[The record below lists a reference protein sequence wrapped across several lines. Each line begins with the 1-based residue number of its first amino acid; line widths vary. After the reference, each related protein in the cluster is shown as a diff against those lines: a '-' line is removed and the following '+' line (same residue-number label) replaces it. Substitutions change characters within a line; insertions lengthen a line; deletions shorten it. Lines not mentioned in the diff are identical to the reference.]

1 MWRWGFRGWATGL
14 LQAMYICLPPPG
26 VQWVRFR
33 ECITPK
39 CNWIVREWLET
50 RDSLETN
57 DFIICCSF
65 WHSTLYSLFLRLPYN
80 IFFLLVSGYLTNAKI
95 IIHTKKKKKRSFIL
109 NLFYYW
115 QINRGI
121 EVNLTQT
128 FISVWIFSIVFLKN
142 LEHNQT
148 CYM

>member
-1 MWRWGFRGWATGL
+1 M
-14 LQAMYICLPPPG
+14 LQAMNICLPPPW

-39 CNWIVREWLET
+39 CDWIDREWLET
-50 RDSLETN
+50 RDSLVTN
-57 DFIICCSF
+57 DFITSCSF
-65 WHSTLYSLFLRLPYN
+65 WHNTLYSLFLRLPYN

-109 NLFYYW
+109 NLFFYW
-115 QINRGI
+115 QIYRCI